1 MEAGVALNGLHDKFQ
16 LIGADPLAVIPAL
29 FPPLQQ
35 VIGAVGA
42 GLAAAL
48 DLIGLLADMA
58 ADHAVDLRHFFEDSG
73 PFLLEGR

>member
-1 MEAGVALNGLHDKFQ
+1 MTRHGLHDELQ
-16 LIGADPLAVIPAL
+16 LIGTDPLAVIPAL

-35 VIGAVGA
+35 VIGAVGE
-42 GLAAAL
+42 GLATAL

-58 ADHAVDLRHFFEDSG
+58 ADHTVDVRHLFEDAG